1 MSNYLNKRETYLD
14 SDFTE
19 SNVPATQYDTDLEN
33 FWTQTSINEILITEN
48 RCLDCILNELNEFLK
63 TQLELL

>member
-1 MSNYLNKRETYLD
+1 MENFKFTFQVFLHQKGLSNYLNKRDTYLD

-33 FWTQTSINEILITEN
+33 FWTQTSINEILITVN
-48 RCLDCILNELNEFLK
+48 HC
-63 TQLELL
+63 